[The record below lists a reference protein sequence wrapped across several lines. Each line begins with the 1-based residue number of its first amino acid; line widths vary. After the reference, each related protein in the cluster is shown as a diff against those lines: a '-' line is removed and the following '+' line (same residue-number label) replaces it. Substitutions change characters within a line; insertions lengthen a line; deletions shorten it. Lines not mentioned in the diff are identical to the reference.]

1 MGHPD
6 NTTSSP
12 QLNAVRIAAAF
23 AFSLALLKGLAF
35 VQSGSVALLASLV
48 DSMLDGLA
56 SLVNLVAIRYAMVPA
71 DDGHRFGHGKAEP
84 LAALAQTAFITGS
97 GLFVLLEALRRY
109 TLDEPIAPQGISG
122 IAVMLIAIVGTAALV
137 LYQRRVARKTG
148 SLVVEADA
156 LHYLSDMLSNVAVL
170 AALVLASQ
178 PSFWWVDPVA
188 AILVALY
195 VLHSA
200 YSVGRQALRQLMDH
214 ELPSDMRKAIAD
226 AACQEPGVLGIHDLK
241 TRAAGPYRFVQLH
254 LEVDGSLQ
262 LERAHAIGDRVAE
275 RVRGACPDA
284 QVIIHQDP
292 VNPADYPSSGA
303 ANSTMNSSSAASTP

>member
-1 MGHPD
+1 MGKPD
-6 NTTSSP
+6 TATTAP
-12 QLNAVRIAAAF
+12 QLTAVRVAAAF
-23 AFSLALLKGLAF
+23 AFSLAILKGLAF

-48 DSMLDGLA
+48 DSLLDGLA

-109 TLDEPIAPQGISG
+109 SLDDPISPQGLSG
-122 IAVMLIAIVGTAALV
+122 IVVMLIAIVGTAALV
-137 LYQRRVARKTG
+137 LYQRRVARQTG

-178 PSFWWVDPVA
+178 PSFWWVDPLA
-188 AILVALY
+188 AILIAMY

-200 YSVGRQALRQLMDH
+200 YTVGRQALGQLMDH
-214 ELPSDMRKAIAD
+214 ELPSAMRTAIAD
-226 AACQEPGVLGIHDLK
+226 AACQEPGVLGVHDLK

-254 LEVDGSLQ
+254 LEVDGSLP
-262 LERAHAIGDRVAE
+262 LNVAHEIGDRVAE
-275 RVRGACPDA
+275 RVRGACEDA

-303 ANSTMNSSSAASTP
+303 ANNMMNSNTTESTT

>member
-1 MGHPD
+1 MGD
-6 NTTSSP
+6 SDTATTAP
-12 QLNAVRIAAAF
+12 QLKAVRIAAAF

-48 DSMLDGLA
+48 DSLLDGLA
-56 SLVNLVAIRYAMVPA
+56 SLVNLIAIRYAMVPA

-109 TLDEPIAPQGISG
+109 TLDEPIAPQGMGG
-122 IAVMLIAIVGTAALV
+122 IVVMLIAIVGTAALV

-170 AALVLASQ
+170 AALILASQ
-178 PSFWWVDPVA
+178 PSFWWVDPLA
-188 AILVALY
+188 AILVAMY

-200 YSVGRQALRQLMDH
+200 YSVGRQALGQLMDH
-214 ELPSDMRKAIAD
+214 ELPGALRKAIAD
-226 AACQEPGVLGIHDLK
+226 AARKEPGVLGLHDLK

-254 LEVDGSLQ
+254 LEVDGALQ
-262 LERAHAIGDRVAE
+262 LDAAHAIGDRVAE
-275 RVRGACPDA
+275 RVREACPDA

-292 VNPADYPSSGA
+292 VNPADYPSDGA
-303 ANSTMNSSSAASTP
+303 ANNTMNSSSPANAT